1 MNRLLQRT
9 LLVCVYLF
17 ALTGQANAEPL
28 SEIDVAASLGD
39 YEKVAKLLR
48 LQAEQGNATA
58 QAQLGDMYHI
68 GDIYHKGKGVR
79 QDYKEAL
86 KWYRLAAE
94 QGNPFAQYRLGFMYS
109 RGEGVTKD
117 FVLAH
122 MWANISSANNPS
134 STPNNFEQLMSVG
147 LRDSMEEQM
156 TAGQIAEAQQLARK
170 CTANK
175 YKGC

>member
-9 LLVCVYLF
+9 FLVCVYLF
-17 ALTGQANAEPL
+17 ALNGQANAEPL
-28 SEIDVAASLGD
+28 SEIDLNISWGNYDEA
-39 YEKVAKLLR
+39 AKLLR
-48 LQAEQGNATA
+48 IQAEQGNEKA

-68 GDIYHKGKGVR
+68 GDTHHKGKGVR
-79 QDYKEAL
+79 QDYKEAV

-109 RGEGVTKD
+109 RGEGVPKD

-134 STPNNFEQLMSVG
+134 ATPSNFEQLMSVG
-147 LRDSMEEQM
+147 LRESLEEQM
-156 TAGQIAEAQQLARK
+156 TASQIAEAQQLARR

-175 YKGC
+175 NKGC